1 MKNDKVRAMR
11 FFIRFIALATALFCV
26 AVAATAQIR
35 TIDTTAA
42 TLHLS
47 EGTGDLVGLRWKD
60 PNLEVI
66 GEPRLGENFRLL
78 VPDIGHEA
86 NYFNSRDQHVSRFES
101 IPDGVICVYDSLQND
116 RERIPVKVRYQIRAV
131 NQQMLFSIEVE
142 NRTARKLAE
151 VMYGIIGGQQGIDN
165 RLDTE
170 SVVPG
175 ENSNLAP
182 HLFRRFPSG
191 GYGGGNLGIRY
202 DANGFLYPGNMTMGW
217 MSVFSPQ
224 AKIGYYYANQDSEL
238 RLSALYFEL
247 RPFSKSASVR
257 DNWPLRTELPAEEAL
272 GLTMGWV
279 NFPYAGTGTFQA
291 GPVAFEVHSGDWH
304 RASSIYRGWYD
315 QHFKIARPRGWL
327 RQENAWQSIIL
338 SNSEDAIIH
347 RFSELPRLA
356 ADAQKYGITT
366 FEILGWDIGGIDRGY
381 PQYQI
386 NPQLGTAEEFR
397 KALADLRSLGVH
409 PLIFANVQVA
419 DTATPLFHETLK
431 KYTVNGRWAPDWQLW
446 GWGEGT
452 IGARLGLAR
461 SNMAVV
467 SPAHQGFR
475 KLLMDQYLQLVRDGA
490 DGLQLDKTGIL
501 WPLDFN
507 PQLPVSPDKSL
518 PQGVLE
524 TFAELLSQARKI
536 NPNFALASENTFD
549 RALPYVDVS
558 YTRMGDI
565 DMDTA
570 LRYTFPEWTST
581 IFGESPGDFNPM
593 NNGMRYGMVWAL
605 APRHYN
611 DSVDEILT
619 RPLARYVSELIRIRK
634 QYEDLLFYGRF
645 NDTLGA
651 TVQGDADI
659 RYSVFRSL
667 KTNDPS
673 LACVVVNFGDAPES
687 AEVNF
692 QSVTGDVVVATAFN
706 PERGAHLP
714 LRLSIPPHQLAVIV
728 KRDRIAGALDQGEKA
743 VRVGTATHKTPLR
756 SVPAR

>member
-1 MKNDKVRAMR
+1 MRNNKVRAIRLFVR
-11 FFIRFIALATALFCV
+11 FAHLATAFCLT
-26 AVAATAQIR
+26 VAATAQIR
-35 TIDTTAA
+35 TIETNTA

-47 EGTGDLVGLRWKD
+47 EATGDLVGLRWKD

-78 VPDIGHEA
+78 VPEIGYEA
-86 NYFNSRDQHVSRFES
+86 AYFNSRDQHVSRFET
-101 IPDGVICVYDSLQND
+101 IPDGVLCVYDSLRND
-116 RERIPVKVRYQIRAV
+116 RESIPVKVRYQIRAV
-131 NQQMLFSIEVE
+131 NQQILFSIEVE
-142 NRTARKLAE
+142 NPTDRNLAE
-151 VMYGIIGGQQGIDN
+151 VMYGIIGGQQGIEN

-175 ENSNLAP
+175 ENTNLSP
-182 HLFRRFPSG
+182 RLFRQFQGG

-217 MSVFSPQ
+217 MDVFNPK
-224 AKIGYYYANQDSEL
+224 AKIGYYYANQDPGL

-247 RPFSKSASVR
+247 RPFTKSASVK
-257 DNWPLRTELPAEEAL
+257 DNWPLRSELPAEEPL
-272 GLTMGWV
+272 GMTMGWV
-279 NFPYAGTGTFQA
+279 NFPYAGKGKFQA
-291 GPVAFEVHSGDWH
+291 GPVALQVHIGDWH
-304 RASSIYRGWYD
+304 TASSIYRGWYD
-315 QHFKIARPRGWL
+315 QHFKISRPRSWL
-327 RQENAWQSIIL
+327 RQENAWQSVIL
-338 SNSEDAIIH
+338 SNPEDEIIH
-347 RFSELPRLA
+347 RFAELPRLA
-356 ADAQKYGITT
+356 ADAQRYGITT
-366 FEILGWDIGGIDRGY
+366 FEILGWNIGGIDRGY
-381 PQYQI
+381 PQYQ
-386 NPQLGTAEEFR
+386 PDPRLGTAVEFR

-409 PLIFANVQVA
+409 PLIFANIQVA
-419 DTATPLFHETLK
+419 DTATPLFQKSLE
-431 KYTVNGRWAPDWQLW
+431 KYTVDGRWAPDWQLW

-461 SNMAVV
+461 SNMAVM
-467 SPAHQGFR
+467 SPAHQEFR

-490 DGLQLDKTGIL
+490 DGFQLDKTGIM

-524 TFAELLSQARKI
+524 TFAELLSQARAI
-536 NPNFALASENTFD
+536 NPHFALASENTFD
-549 RALPYVDVS
+549 RALPYVEVS
-558 YTRMGDI
+558 YSRMGDI

-611 DSVDEILT
+611 DSVDETLT

-659 RYSVFRSL
+659 RYSVFRST
-667 KTNDPS
+667 KANDPS
-673 LACVVVNFGDAPES
+673 LACVVVNFGDSPES

-692 QSVTGDVVVATAFN
+692 QGVSDGIVIATPFN

-714 LRLSIPPHQLAVIV
+714 VRLSILPHQLGVIV
-728 KRDRIAGALDQGEKA
+728 NR
-743 VRVGTATHKTPLR
+743 
-756 SVPAR
+756 